1 MNTLVKYLLRLSGT
15 RNGIYYADSHMEV
28 DSEGIWIKAADFHAL
43 LDDPQRL
50 AAYLIERQKETR

>member
-1 MNTLVKYLLRLSGT
+1 
-15 RNGIYYADSHMEV
+15 MEV